1 MKQRSLDG
9 EVAIVTGA
17 GSGIGRAI
25 ATLLAEEGARV
36 AVVDVS
42 ESDGKETVELLRK
55 RGGDAVFIQGDIS
68 NSATVKRIVETTV
81 KKYERVDILC
91 NNAGVESMGSILE
104 ITEENWDKVMSI
116 NLKGVF
122 LCSKH
127 SVPKMVENGGGV
139 IINIASVLGLIGSKG
154 EAAYCASKGGIISLT
169 RAMALDFA
177 PHNIRVNC
185 ICPGSVLTP
194 TFKRV
199 MTSLGDY
206 EAAFQRNLDKIPLK
220 RIAEPAEIAYAA
232 LYLASEKASYITGSV
247 LVIDGGWSIS

>member
-9 EVAIVTGA
+9 KAAIVTGA

-25 ATLLAEEGARV
+25 VTLFAEEGARV

-55 RGGDAVFIQGDIS
+55 RGGDAIFIQGDIS
-68 NSATVKRIVETTV
+68 NSAIVKRIVETTV

-127 SVPKMVENGGGV
+127 SVPKMIEKGGGV
-139 IINIASVLGLIGSKG
+139 IINIASVLGLIGSKD

-206 EAAFQRNLDKIPLK
+206 ETAFQRNLDKIPLK

>member
-9 EVAIVTGA
+9 KAAIVTGA

-25 ATLLAEEGARV
+25 ATLFAEEGARV

-55 RGGDAVFIQGDIS
+55 RGGDAIFIRGDIS
-68 NSATVKRIVETTV
+68 NSAIVKRIVETTV

-206 EAAFQRNLDKIPLK
+206 KAAFQRNLDKIPLK
-220 RIAEPAEIAYAA
+220 RIAEPEEIAYAA

>member
-9 EVAIVTGA
+9 KVAIVTGA

-25 ATLLAEEGARV
+25 ATLFAEEGARV

-55 RGGDAVFIQGDIS
+55 RGGDAIFIQGDIS
-68 NSATVKRIVETTV
+68 NSAIVKRIVETTV
-81 KKYERVDILC
+81 TKYERVDILC

-127 SVPKMVENGGGV
+127 SVPKMIEKGGGV

-177 PHNIRVNC
+177 PLNIRVNC

-206 EAAFQRNLDKIPLK
+206 ETAFQRNLDKIPLK
-220 RIAEPAEIAYAA
+220 RIAEPEEIAYAA

>member
-1 MKQRSLDG
+1 LKQRSLDG
-9 EVAIVTGA
+9 KVAIVTGA

-25 ATLLAEEGARV
+25 ATLFAEEGARV

-55 RGGDAVFIQGDIS
+55 RGGDAIFIQGDIS
-68 NSATVKRIVETTV
+68 NSAIVKRIVETTV

-127 SVPKMVENGGGV
+127 SVPKMIENGGGI

-177 PHNIRVNC
+177 PRNIRVNC

-220 RIAEPAEIAYAA
+220 RIAEPEEIAYAA

>member
-9 EVAIVTGA
+9 KVAIVTGA

-25 ATLLAEEGARV
+25 ATLFAEEGARV

-55 RGGDAVFIQGDIS
+55 RGGDAIFIQGDIS
-68 NSATVKRIVETTV
+68 NSAIVKRIVETTV

>member
-9 EVAIVTGA
+9 KAAIVTGA

-25 ATLLAEEGARV
+25 ATLFAEEGARV

-55 RGGDAVFIQGDIS
+55 RGGDAIFIQGDIS
-68 NSATVKRIVETTV
+68 NSAIVKRIVETTV

-220 RIAEPAEIAYAA
+220 RIAEPEEIAYAA

>member
-25 ATLLAEEGARV
+25 ATLFAEEGARV

>member
-9 EVAIVTGA
+9 KAAIVTGA

-25 ATLLAEEGARV
+25 TTLFAEEGARV

-55 RGGDAVFIQGDIS
+55 RGGDAIFIQGDIS
-68 NSATVKRIVETTV
+68 NSAIVKRIVETTV
-81 KKYERVDILC
+81 KNYERVDILC

-220 RIAEPAEIAYAA
+220 RIAEPEEIAYAA

>member
-9 EVAIVTGA
+9 KAAIVTGA

-25 ATLLAEEGARV
+25 ATLFAEEGARV

-55 RGGDAVFIQGDIS
+55 RGGDAIFIQGDIS
-68 NSATVKRIVETTV
+68 NSAIVKRIVETTV

-169 RAMALDFA
+169 RAMALYFA

-220 RIAEPAEIAYAA
+220 RIAEPEEIAYAA

>member
-9 EVAIVTGA
+9 KVAIVTGA

-25 ATLLAEEGARV
+25 ATLFAEEGARV

-68 NSATVKRIVETTV
+68 NSAIVKRIVETTV

-220 RIAEPAEIAYAA
+220 RIAEPEEIAYAA

>member
-1 MKQRSLDG
+1 M
-9 EVAIVTGA
+9 
-17 GSGIGRAI
+17 
-25 ATLLAEEGARV
+25 

-42 ESDGKETVELLRK
+42 ESGGKETVELLRK

-68 NSATVKRIVETTV
+68 NSAIVKRIVETTV

-206 EAAFQRNLDKIPLK
+206 KAAFQRNLDKIPLQ
-220 RIAEPAEIAYAA
+220 RIAEPEEIAYAA

>member
-9 EVAIVTGA
+9 KAAIVTGA

-25 ATLLAEEGARV
+25 ATLFAEEGARV

-55 RGGDAVFIQGDIS
+55 RGGDAIFIQGDIS
-68 NSATVKRIVETTV
+68 NSAIVKRMVETTV

-220 RIAEPAEIAYAA
+220 RIAEPEEIAYAA

>member
-9 EVAIVTGA
+9 KAAIVTGA

-25 ATLLAEEGARV
+25 ATLFAEEGARV

-55 RGGDAVFIQGDIS
+55 RGGDAIFIQGDIS
-68 NSATVKRIVETTV
+68 NSAIVKRIVETTV

-104 ITEENWDKVMSI
+104 ITEENWDKVMSV

-220 RIAEPAEIAYAA
+220 RIAEPEEIAYAA